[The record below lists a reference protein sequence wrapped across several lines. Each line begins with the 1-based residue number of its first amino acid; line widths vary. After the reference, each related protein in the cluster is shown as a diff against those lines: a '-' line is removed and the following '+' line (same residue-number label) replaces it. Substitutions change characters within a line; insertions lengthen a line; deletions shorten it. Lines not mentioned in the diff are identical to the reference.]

1 MQIVNSFNASFLS
14 PLIAPFQSLAAW
26 LVTTNEARPL
36 VPPANAP
43 LAYQRLTLPF
53 TRAGAASR
61 RQVVRPASSFR
72 VMPTCT
78 SARTVSRLKVVREHD
93 TAYGP
98 AYAGRMVISGRMAD
112 VCAELDRM
120 ALRESAGSGR

>member
-14 PLIAPFQSLAAW
+14 PAIAPFQSLVAW
-26 LVTTNEARPL
+26 LTNASAARPL

-43 LAYQRLTLPF
+43 PAYQRLTLPF
-53 TRAGAASR
+53 TLAGAASR
-61 RQVVRPASSFR
+61 RQVVRPTSSFR
-72 VMPTCT
+72 VMPTST
-78 SARTVSRLKVVREHD
+78 PARTVSRLKVVREHD
-93 TAYGP
+93 IAHGP

-120 ALRESAGSGR
+120 ALRESADS